1 MNLISCSAG
10 GRHKGTPAPQHACA
24 RAKAQVGIA
33 PIAPVPKHLFHGK
46 QFSSR
51 ARVSFLLKRKVT
63 VTPVT
68 AGNVVFHNDMSTPET
83 LDSQHELHLGA
94 PPVLKYCT
102 SCRHY
107 RDAYFAFTIGRKT
120 CRDCCEKH
128 RVYQAEKRK
137 AEKKNNSN
145 NPRDT
150 RSPKES
156 VSKQQTFWKYMSQ
169 WVPFK
174 NIFSTLNR
182 CLRENQGLLMVICV
196 TCKALKREVF
206 ISILLIG
213 GHAGAVVFSIF
224 A

>member
-10 GRHKGTPAPQHACA
+10 GRP
-24 RAKAQVGIA
+24 RAHPHPSTRAHVQKRKLGLR
-33 PIAPVPKHLFHGK
+33 PSPVQKHLFHGK

-51 ARVSFLLKRKVT
+51 ARVSFLLKRQVT

-137 AEKKNNSN
+137 EEKK
-145 NPRDT
+145 
-150 RSPKES
+150 KCA
-156 VSKQQTFWKYMSQ
+156 QTDW
-169 WVPFK
+169 W
-174 NIFSTLNR
+174 
-182 CLRENQGLLMVICV
+182 
-196 TCKALKREVF
+196 
-206 ISILLIG
+206 
-213 GHAGAVVFSIF
+213 
-224 A
+224 

>member
-1 MNLISCSAG
+1 M
-10 GRHKGTPAPQHACA
+10 
-24 RAKAQVGIA
+24 
-33 PIAPVPKHLFHGK
+33 
-46 QFSSR
+46 
-51 ARVSFLLKRKVT
+51 SFLLKRKVT
-63 VTPVT
+63 ETPVT
-68 AGNVVFHNDMSTPET
+68 AGNVVFHDDMSTPET

-137 AEKKNNSN
+137 AEKKKYAQTGD

-156 VSKQQTFWKYMSQ
+156 VSKEQ
-169 WVPFK
+169 PF
-174 NIFSTLNR
+174 
-182 CLRENQGLLMVICV
+182 
-196 TCKALKREVF
+196 
-206 ISILLIG
+206 
-213 GHAGAVVFSIF
+213 
-224 A
+224 